1 MLELKWKSGA
11 NGEVALLKC
20 IGAFAGRRET
30 VRVAK
35 SNRLVTMP
43 LEIWLRPNRRILL
56 VATVAPALLVLLG
69 LVVALNVFGSA
80 PPMARVIAAA
90 LAVLGGGLLAVLA
103 WFFRQP
109 RLTYDGRHLHVNLR
123 AAKPIAVPIELV
135 ECFFLGAGFRRL
147 PGKTGR
153 EVQMSQLRIR
163 LAERATEWAQFDVKP
178 ALGAWCGGYIT
189 IHGAWCE
196 PLDIELV
203 HRLNARLAAAHEAQP
218 SSNAPQ
224 LSLG

>member
-1 MLELKWKSGA
+1 
-11 NGEVALLKC
+11 
-20 IGAFAGRRET
+20 
-30 VRVAK
+30 
-35 SNRLVTMP
+35 MP

-69 LVVALNVFGSA
+69 LVVALNMLGSA
-80 PPMARVIAAA
+80 PPMARVIAGA
-90 LAVLGGGLLAVLA
+90 LAVLGGALLAVLA
-103 WFFRQP
+103 AFFRQP
-109 RLTYDGRHLHVNLR
+109 RLAYDGRHLLVNLR

-135 ECFFLGAGFRRL
+135 ECFFLGAGLRNL
-147 PGKTGR
+147 PGKADR

-163 LAERATEWAQFDVKP
+163 LAERASEWAHVDVKP

-203 HRLNARLAAAHEAQP
+203 NRLNARLAVAHETQP
-218 SSNAPQ
+218 GSNAPQ
-224 LSLG
+224 MSLG

>member
-1 MLELKWKSGA
+1 M
-11 NGEVALLKC
+11 
-20 IGAFAGRRET
+20 
-30 VRVAK
+30 
-35 SNRLVTMP
+35 
-43 LEIWLRPNRRILL
+43 
-56 VATVAPALLVLLG
+56 
-69 LVVALNVFGSA
+69 
-80 PPMARVIAAA
+80 
-90 LAVLGGGLLAVLA
+90 LAVLA

-178 ALGAWCGGYIT
+178 ALGAWCEGYVT
-189 IHGAWCE
+189 IRGTWCE
-196 PLDIELV
+196 PLTNELIR
-203 HRLNARLAAAHEAQP
+203 RLNRRLREIREAASAPVEEA
-218 SSNAPQ
+218 S
-224 LSLG
+224 